1 MSQAHEAI
9 LDAALRA
16 VTVTTGPAVL
26 PLRAARLT
34 DTAAELYLAGPTIL
48 PSPWTSISPTVWQA
62 DYEHLPEPSP
72 SPAPFPG
79 LCLLGQDQ
87 EQGQVLLE
95 LQHVRNFRIAG
106 DPSAVREVLA
116 GLVVE
121 AAMSPWGERLR
132 LNLVGAFPDLEASLD
147 SGRIDYFATPA
158 DFFAQDLQPG
168 LTYLVVVGG
177 AISDHRG
184 AQLQALLDSHPH
196 VCLLCTD
203 ADGLPDSAWTLQL
216 GAEGAADLAE
226 LQPLGVRV
234 WPRRL
239 PAQSYAHLLAVVDE
253 PHLAA
258 APRGDAAFMP
268 HLTEVQTSPWEHQA
282 APRVLMLGP
291 VHLDGVT
298 DRVEPTRRARLS
310 ELAAYLVLHPGS
322 SAGQVDEAIWP
333 ERSGEDNGNTRNTT
347 VSKLRRWVGEDPD
360 GNPWLPK
367 SEAGRA
373 GRYGFTSAVGSD
385 IDQWQA
391 LIGDNPAAVTTG
403 ALEKAY
409 GLLRGVPFEGTPARR
424 YAWAEPVRQA
434 LSAQIAEVCAELGE
448 RHLAAGRWRDAATV
462 ASFGQRT
469 ALGCERL
476 WRIRIKAAAQSGL
489 PRELDDVESQLR
501 EMQDRLGTDLE
512 PPTEAAL
519 EEARAAC
526 TVSEVGLPA
535 LPIVEQP
542 APETVPAVFSPVPE
556 PEASETAEASDGDG
570 PVVPQQVVQVLPT
583 VAPARRHG
591 VDVLVAVACAALVA
605 VAGGVWL
612 AVQPTTEAPPVAAP
626 RPASPPDA
634 QPETTP
640 NEKARPTGAP
650 VHPTVIPVGLKWG
663 SAADWQR
670 KKQLAAAAAQ
680 ARVVPVPWNGTPS
693 TTPVSPATTGSGT
706 GTPTNSG
713 AQSPTSSGGQSP
725 TNTGGG
731 SSGGPSVTINPDPPS
746 GGTTTT
752 GRSDTGLPDQP
763 AAPDNPNAQ

>member
-1 MSQAHEAI
+1 MSQAHEAM

-16 VTVTTGPAVL
+16 LTATTGPAVL

-34 DTAAELYLAGPTIL
+34 DTAAELYLAGPTVL

-62 DYEHLPEPSP
+62 DYEHLPAPSP
-72 SPAPFPG
+72 SPAPFPA
-79 LCLLGQDQ
+79 LCMLGQDQ
-87 EQGQVLLE
+87 EQGHVLLE
-95 LQHVRNFRIAG
+95 LQHVRICRIAG
-106 DPSAVREVLA
+106 DPSAVLEVLA

-121 AAMSPWGERLR
+121 AAMSPWGEHLR
-132 LNLVGAFPDLEASLD
+132 LSLVGAFPDLESSLD

-177 AISDHRG
+177 AISDHSG

-203 ADGLPDSAWTLQL
+203 ADGLPDTAWTLQL

-239 PAQSYAHLLAVVDE
+239 PWQTYAHLLAVVDE
-253 PHLAA
+253 PHLAT

-268 HLTEVQTSPWEHQA
+268 PLTDVQTSPWEDQA
-282 APRVLMLGP
+282 GPQVLMLGP

-310 ELAAYLVLHPGS
+310 ELAAYLVLHPGA
-322 SAGQVDEAIWP
+322 SAGQLDEAIWP

-347 VSKLRRWVGEDPD
+347 ISKLRRWVGEDPD
-360 GNPWLPK
+360 GHPWLPK

-391 LIGDNPAAVTTG
+391 LIGDNPAAVSTR

-434 LSAQIAEVCAELGE
+434 MSAQIAEVCAELGE

-476 WRIRIKAAAQSGL
+476 WRIRIKAAALSGL
-489 PRELDDVESQLR
+489 PRELAEVESQLR
-501 EMQDRLGTDLE
+501 DMQDRLGTDLE

-519 EEARAAC
+519 EEARMAC
-526 TVSEVGLPA
+526 TVSEVAVPE

-542 APETVPAVFSPVPE
+542 APETVPAVLSPVPE
-556 PEASETAEASDGDG
+556 PEESETAEASGD

-583 VAPARRHG
+583 VAPARRRGAG
-591 VDVLVAVACAALVA
+591 VLAAVACVALVA
-605 VAGGVWL
+605 VAGGVWI
-612 AVQPTTEAPPVAAP
+612 AVQPSTEAPTVAAP
-626 RPASPPDA
+626 RPASPPVPQPDA
-634 QPETTP
+634 T
-640 NEKARPTGAP
+640 PTGTAP
-650 VHPTVIPVGLKWG
+650 AKATEIHPTVIPIGLKWG

-670 KKQLAAAAAQ
+670 KKQLAAAAAE
-680 ARVVPVPWNGTPS
+680 ARAVPVPWNGIPS
-693 TTPVSPATTGSGT
+693 TSAAQPAAVGGSYVPAGNTTLSPTTPTTGGGSSRT
-706 GTPTNSG
+706 
-713 AQSPTSSGGQSP
+713 PTSSGGVVIKPDTSSSGG
-725 TNTGGG
+725 GGG
-731 SSGGPSVTINPDPPS
+731 SSGLPDLPADPSNPD
-746 GGTTTT
+746 
-752 GRSDTGLPDQP
+752 
-763 AAPDNPNAQ
+763 AP